1 MKATYVRPEI
11 AVCPIAPA
19 TLLAGSDPAGFNATL
34 VETEVDGSE
43 ALSAPTTIKDVWA
56 DDEQ

>member
-1 MKATYVRPEI
+1 MKATYVRPET

-19 TLLAGSDPAGFNATL
+19 TLLAASDPAGFSSVL

-56 DDEQ
+56 DDEE